1 MVTNSLYTLYAA
13 LVSKQVWQLTDQCL
27 NNYGTFPKKPADA
40 IIEGGGGGHAS
51 RSLRKA
57 ISFFITLCRST
68 YHVQALLSVSCLTQ
82 AKVLPM

>member
-40 IIEGGGGGHAS
+40 IIEGGGGGMPPDPLERQLAS
-51 RSLRKA
+51 S
-57 ISFFITLCRST
+57 SP
-68 YHVQALLSVSCLTQ
+68 SVEVHTMSRHYFQYL
-82 AKVLPM
+82 A